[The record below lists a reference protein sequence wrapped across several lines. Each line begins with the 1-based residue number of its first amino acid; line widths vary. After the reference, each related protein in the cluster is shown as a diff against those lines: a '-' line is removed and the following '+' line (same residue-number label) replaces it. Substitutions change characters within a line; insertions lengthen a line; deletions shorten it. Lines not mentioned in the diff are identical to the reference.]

1 MTDRFAEDIANVQS
15 IRAIP
20 TILDVVCRTTGMRFA
35 AVARVTEHRWIAFS
49 VRDEIAFGLTPGGE
63 LKVETTICNE
73 IRQSG
78 EAVIIDHVSKDAAYC
93 THNSPAM
100 YGFQSYISMPIRLT
114 DGTFFGTLCAIDPDP
129 HTLNTPGTAEMFSMF
144 ADIIGF
150 HLSAIERLTLTEI
163 RLSDERKH
171 AALREQ
177 FIAVLCHDLRD
188 PLAAI
193 DGGMLLLR
201 RTPLNEKA
209 ATIADLV
216 QKSVVRLACLV
227 DNVMGFARARA
238 GGGLA
243 LIRTAGSIEPM
254 LRQVIAELQTGAP
267 DQVIETNFEL
277 TQPVNCD
284 HARIG
289 QLLSNLLGNA
299 LTHGASDKPIEVA
312 AATTGGWFRLSV
324 TNSGSPI
331 PAVALKQ
338 IFQPF
343 TRGVL
348 GESKQG
354 LGLGLYIADQIALAH
369 DGSLRVVPHPLA
381 RASYS
386 VCRWIP
392 DQSFLPAISLREASS
407 WQKSPALRS
416 IGHSRL
422 VLPSTL
428 PLSGHRNSAGAHPLS
443 P

>member
-1 MTDRFAEDIANVQS
+1 MLPLVSGSFAGYGPGRSPQHLPKGGYCRQESNDARVTEVYNGISPRSHWTDMTDRFAEDIANVQS

-35 AVARVTEHRWIAFS
+35 AIARVTEDRWIACS
-49 VRDEIAFGLTPGGE
+49 VRDDIAFGVKPGGE
-63 LKVETTICNE
+63 LEVESTICHE

-93 THNSPAM
+93 THNTPAM

-129 HTLNTPGTAEMFSMF
+129 HTLNTPETAEMFSMF

-150 HLSAIERLTLTEI
+150 HLSAIDRLTLTET

-177 FIAVLCHDLRD
+177 FIAVLGHDLRN

-209 ATIADLV
+209 TTIVDLV
-216 QKSVVRLACLV
+216 QKSVVRMTGLIN
-227 DNVMGFARARA
+227 NVMDFAHGRL

-243 LIRTAGSIEPM
+243 LTRTAGSVEPM

-267 DQVIETNFEL
+267 DQVIETDFEL
-277 TQPVNCD
+277 TQPVDCD

-289 QLLSNLLGNA
+289 QVLSNLLGNA

-331 PAVALKQ
+331 PAVALRQ

-348 GESKQG
+348 GASKQG
-354 LGLGLYIADQIALAH
+354 LGLGLYIAHQIAIAH
-369 DGSLRVVPHPLA
+369 GGTLRVVSTPAGTRFSFRMPL
-381 RASYS
+381 
-386 VCRWIP
+386 
-392 DQSFLPAISLREASS
+392 DL
-407 WQKSPALRS
+407 
-416 IGHSRL
+416 
-422 VLPSTL
+422 
-428 PLSGHRNSAGAHPLS
+428 
-443 P
+443 